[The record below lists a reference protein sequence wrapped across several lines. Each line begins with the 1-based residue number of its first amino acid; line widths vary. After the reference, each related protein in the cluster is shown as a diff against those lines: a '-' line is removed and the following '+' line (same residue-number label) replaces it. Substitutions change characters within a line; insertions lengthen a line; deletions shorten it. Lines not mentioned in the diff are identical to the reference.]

1 LGFLQKKKKMAS
13 PYGAWGEEA
22 LQEGSGWTIQDDG
35 KVF

>member
-1 LGFLQKKKKMAS
+1 MAT

-22 LQEGSGWTIQDDG
+22 HQEGSGWTIQDGG

>member
-1 LGFLQKKKKMAS
+1 MAS

-22 LQEGSGWTIQDDG
+22 LQEGSGWAIQDDG